1 MDLSLTT
8 FEFNILYNLIILV
21 SMTEEVIAV
30 LYGAAMF
37 TPGFILR
44 WFTLIQVLLPLLD
57 FSTDVFTAGKFQFTL
72 MFLNL

>member
-1 MDLSLTT
+1 MTP
-8 FEFNILYNLIILV
+8 FESYMYNNLINLV

-44 WFTLIQVLLPLLD
+44 WFTLIQVFLPLLD
-57 FSTDVFTAGKFQFTL
+57 FSTDVFTAGQFQFTL
-72 MFLNL
+72 MFLKL

>member
-1 MDLSLTT
+1 
-8 FEFNILYNLIILV
+8 
-21 SMTEEVIAV
+21 MTEEVIAV

-44 WFTLIQVLLPLLD
+44 WFTLIQVFLPLLD

-72 MFLNL
+72 MFLKL